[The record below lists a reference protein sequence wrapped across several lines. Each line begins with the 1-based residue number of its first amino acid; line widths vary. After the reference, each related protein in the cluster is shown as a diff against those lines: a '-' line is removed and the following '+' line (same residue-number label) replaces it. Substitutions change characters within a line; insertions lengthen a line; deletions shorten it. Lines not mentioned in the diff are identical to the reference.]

1 MLGGGRPFVIEVK
14 QPRKRDVD
22 VEQLEADINEFA
34 AAGKAE
40 VEGLR
45 RATYDMVERVKEH
58 EASKTY
64 RMDVEFDD
72 PVDEDQLQAA
82 LDALEGATIEQETP
96 QRVDHRRALARPNA

>member
-1 MLGGGRPFVIEVK
+1 
-14 QPRKRDVD
+14 
-22 VEQLEADINEFA
+22 
-34 AAGKAE
+34 
-40 VEGLR
+40 
-45 RATYDMVERVKEH
+45 MVERVKEH